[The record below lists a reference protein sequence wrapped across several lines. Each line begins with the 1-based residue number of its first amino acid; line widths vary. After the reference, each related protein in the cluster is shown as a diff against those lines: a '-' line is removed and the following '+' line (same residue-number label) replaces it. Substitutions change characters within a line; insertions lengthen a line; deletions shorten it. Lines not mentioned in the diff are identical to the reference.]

1 MQVQLFGI
9 RVFNTK
15 DAISERFWS
24 MAAPQGEVISSW
36 PLKGAAWL
44 CKKLVQKVQI
54 LTLYWYKSTN
64 TDSPLLGHLQERTGL
79 MQTPPEVPM
88 TSDTHV
94 LLGNTRYHSKYD
106 KGVEKRGALLY
117 ADVCSR
123 MLTYAHVRSR
133 PLTSA
138 HVC

>member
-44 CKKLVQKVQI
+44 CKKLVQKYKHWRCTGTKVQI
-54 LTLYWYKSTN
+54 LT
-64 TDSPLLGHLQERTGL
+64 HLCWGISR
-79 MQTPPEVPM
+79 
-88 TSDTHV
+88 SA
-94 LLGNTRYHSKYD
+94 R
-106 KGVEKRGALLY
+106 AL
-117 ADVCSR
+117 CR
-123 MLTYAHVRSR
+123 RR
-133 PLTSA
+133 RRCP
-138 HVC
+138 